1 MSDENTQNDTENDEA
16 GVNAPGTDGDD
27 AAQAAEVSLAEE
39 VATLKDQ
46 LLRALAENE
55 NFRKRAEKERQDT
68 AKYAVSN
75 FARDILAVADNL
87 RRAIDSVPDEALEG
101 NDALQSL
108 AEGVDLT
115 ERELITALERHGV
128 TAIQPSAGDRF
139 DPHQHQAMFEV
150 EDPSVPAGSVIQVMQ
165 TGYMIHDRLLRA
177 AMVGVA
183 KGGPARGPDE
193 QGEAGS
199 GVDTTA

>member
-1 MSDENTQNDTENDEA
+1 
-16 GVNAPGTDGDD
+16 
-27 AAQAAEVSLAEE
+27 
-39 VATLKDQ
+39 
-46 LLRALAENE
+46 
-55 NFRKRAEKERQDT
+55 
-68 AKYAVSN
+68 
-75 FARDILAVADNL
+75 
-87 RRAIDSVPDEALEG
+87 
-101 NDALQSL
+101 
-108 AEGVDLT
+108 
-115 ERELITALERHGV
+115 
-128 TAIQPSAGDRF
+128 
-139 DPHQHQAMFEV
+139 MFEV